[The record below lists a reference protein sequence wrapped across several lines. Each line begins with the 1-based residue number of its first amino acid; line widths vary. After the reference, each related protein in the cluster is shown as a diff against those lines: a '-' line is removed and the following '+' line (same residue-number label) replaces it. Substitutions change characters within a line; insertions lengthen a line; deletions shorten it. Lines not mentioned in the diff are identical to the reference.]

1 MVKDKIIHTQFN
13 VIDDDI
19 IEPKEL
25 IALKEY
31 EKNIPFTQSK
41 QIGLMQHISIL
52 ETRLE
57 ERKQAII
64 NFKEVL
70 LKKVN
75 KKKLSEKD
83 VKLLINV
90 KDVKC
95 PDEWITI
102 RELKQMLVEK

>member
-25 IALKEY
+25 REDYKEGY
-31 EKNIPFTQSK
+31 
-41 QIGLMQHISIL
+41 
-52 ETRLE
+52 
-57 ERKQAII
+57 KQAII